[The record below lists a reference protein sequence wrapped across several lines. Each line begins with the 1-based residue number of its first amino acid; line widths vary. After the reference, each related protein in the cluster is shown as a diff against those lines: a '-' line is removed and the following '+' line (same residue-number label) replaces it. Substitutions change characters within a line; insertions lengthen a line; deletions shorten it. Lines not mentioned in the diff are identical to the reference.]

1 MRTTVLPSGGTHRE
15 GVGAGMTVEREHCAG
30 PAGRARPGNADWL
43 TGARITAVLGVY
55 YRPEGRAGEPEA
67 VEFVLAE
74 DQSVLLTCTSDRTLR
89 VTPGSWP
96 RLPEWCVPASQWH
109 HAPPAL
115 LPPVP
120 YGGAWTV
127 VGTQE
132 VRDDGGE
139 VLRAV
144 IRCEE
149 GDFVVVAGDTMA
161 IRFEPRP

>member
-1 MRTTVLPSGGTHRE
+1 
-15 GVGAGMTVEREHCAG
+15 MTVERGDCAA
-30 PAGRARPGNADWL
+30 PAGRARHGNADWL
-43 TGARITAVLGVY
+43 TGARITAVLGIY

-67 VEFVLAE
+67 VEFVLSA
-74 DQSVLLTCTSDRTLR
+74 DQSVLLTCASDRTLH

-96 RLPEWCVPASQWH
+96 RLPDWCVPASQWQ

-132 VRDDGGE
+132 LRDADGE

>member
-1 MRTTVLPSGGTHRE
+1 MTTGPR
-15 GVGAGMTVEREHCAG
+15 AG
-30 PAGRARPGNADWL
+30 P
-43 TGARITAVLGVY
+43 
-55 YRPEGRAGEPEA
+55 GEPEA

-74 DQSVLLTCTSDRTLR
+74 DQSVLLTCASDRTLR

-96 RLPEWCVPASQWH
+96 RLPDWCVPASQWH
-109 HAPPAL
+109 HAPPPL

-120 YGGAWTV
+120 YGAWTV

-139 VLRAV
+139 VLQAV

-161 IRFEPRP
+161 VRFDPRP